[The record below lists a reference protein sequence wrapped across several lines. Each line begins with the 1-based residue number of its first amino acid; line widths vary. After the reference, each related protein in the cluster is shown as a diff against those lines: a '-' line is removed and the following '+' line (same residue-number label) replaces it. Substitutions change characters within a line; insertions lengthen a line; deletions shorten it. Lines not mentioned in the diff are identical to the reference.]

1 MASGTLTPLQLIA
14 GASLLQNQ
22 GLSISPELTAAID
35 AYSNTPLMSA
45 FFQALAASPSLATL
59 AANTCP
65 AFSNSVA
72 NVTVD
77 YSSLGT
83 QMTTAINDEAAI
95 DLGSGDL
102 SKFVQ
107 ALNSALAYNQNTN
120 TFINSAVNSQT
131 YLANTFTNTNN
142 MITGDITN
150 VNLATQTFGRDLAK
164 LGFLID
170 LNNLNDL
177 GSPLALVQR
186 LVSVTGNIPILAVAF
201 IAEGVPQEVVL
212 GLTNPGLVVQDNIQ
226 KLMYQAMT
234 KISGDSLKQILK
246 VLKVTTVGINNMADL
261 LNPVKL
267 FPNSYQSL
275 TCPTPNGLRAIYID
289 SAGTV
294 NSELAIELPPYVTRA
309 TA

>member
-1 MASGTLTPLQLIA
+1 MPGTLTPLQLIA

-22 GLSISPELTAAID
+22 GLSVSAALTAAS
-35 AYSNTPLMSA
+35 AEYSATPLMTA
-45 FFQALAASPSLATL
+45 FFEALALYPSLATL

-65 AFSNSVA
+65 AFSNSIA

-83 QMTTAINDEAAI
+83 QMTTAIEDQAVI

-102 SKFVQ
+102 SKFAQ
-107 ALNSALAYNQNTN
+107 ALNSAQAYGQNTN
-120 TFINSAVNSQT
+120 TFVNSAVNSQT

-150 VNLATQTFGRDLAK
+150 VNLATQAFGRDLARM
-164 LGFLID
+164 GFLID
-170 LNNLNDL
+170 LDNLNDL
-177 GSPLALVQR
+177 GSPLALIQR
-186 LVSVTGNIPILAVAF
+186 LVSLTGNIPILAVAF
-201 IAEGVPQEVVL
+201 IAEGVPQEVVVE
-212 GLTNPGLVVQDNIQ
+212 LTNPGLTVQDNIQ
-226 KLMYQAMT
+226 KLMYQALT
-234 KISGDSLKQILK
+234 KISGDSLTQILK
-246 VLKVTTVGINNMADL
+246 VLRITTTGINTMADL

-275 TCPTPNGLRAIYID
+275 TCPTANGLRAIYID
-289 SAGTV
+289 NSGTV
-294 NSELAIELPPYVTRA
+294 NSGLATELPAYVTRA